1 MYTLVRSRY
10 RADRRKGRWQEA
22 DLSNEIVT
30 TLSTT
35 FGDVI
40 LYVSYS
46 GAGQQQL
53 KALKFDNVTT
63 WMNNVDPSMTVQQ
76 WLTSIGN
83 QTLPFEAKLPNE
95 TERLVRYAQAWHA
108 GYVAQPKGREMH
120 VNSTASKF
128 VKEDLLMTHPTHS
141 YADYDKYCLTTVNG
155 YFHITD
161 YTSNGIRVW
170 DGNKSVRR
178 SNNNQIGVY
187 SFETV
192 GALQKVPITEAMVK
206 PQRPGAPLNDA
217 AYISMP
223 NNIDID
229 NKTVLLVI
237 GGYLHVL
244 GKVYKPVGDRTWRIE
259 VGVSMFLDRYIQ
271 SVQELDM
278 DHLGLTIDPKSPT
291 LMSLDQMRSDETVM
305 KYLTMS
311 QSFFVVVD
319 TPSFFQDFEPIEW
332 LRLPGRF
339 IDPTGDNLPLV
350 GAYGRMLDYHTI
362 HEVDTFVYAGTENKR
377 YDYDAAHR
385 KNWTTKALVDGGRYS
400 ANPFK
405 HDEAFFRVLGT
416 N

>member
-1 MYTLVRSRY
+1 MYTLVRARY

-22 DLSNEIVT
+22 DLSNAIVT

-35 FGDVI
+35 YGDVI
-40 LYVSYS
+40 LYVSY
-46 GAGQQQL
+46 GGTGTQQL

-63 WMNNVDPSMTVQQ
+63 WMNGVDPTFTVTQ

-83 QTLPFEAKLPNE
+83 KTLPFEAKLPDE

-108 GYVAQPKGREMH
+108 GYIAQPKGRDLH
-120 VNSTASKF
+120 INSTASKF
-128 VKEDLLMTHPTHS
+128 VKEDLILTHPTHS

-161 YTSNGIRVW
+161 WTVDGIRVL

-178 SNNNQIGVY
+178 ANNNQIGVY
-187 SFETV
+187 SFETI
-192 GALQKVPITEAMVK
+192 GAIQKVPITASMIK
-206 PQRPGAPLNDA
+206 PQRAGAPLNDA
-217 AYISMP
+217 SYISMP
-223 NNIDID
+223 NNINIE

-237 GGYLHVL
+237 GGYLQVL

-259 VGVSMFLDRYIQ
+259 VGASMFLDRYIQ
-271 SVQELDM
+271 SVKELDL
-278 DHLGLTIDPKSPT
+278 DHLGLTIDLKNPT
-291 LMSLDQMRSDETVM
+291 LMSLEQMRSDEVVL
-305 KYLTMS
+305 KYLTMT

-319 TPSFFQDFEPIEW
+319 TPSFFQDYEPIEW

-339 IDPTGDNLPLV
+339 IDASGDNLPLV

-362 HEVDTFVYAGTENKR
+362 HEVDTFVYAGTDNIR
-377 YDYDAAHR
+377 HDYDANHR
-385 KNWTTKALVDGGRYS
+385 RWQSSAIVDGGR
-400 ANPFK
+400 NPAHPFT
-405 HDEAFFRVLGT
+405 HDEAFFRVLGS

>member
-1 MYTLVRSRY
+1 MYTLVRARY
-10 RADRRKGRWQEA
+10 RVDRRKGRWQEA
-22 DLSNEIVT
+22 DLSNAIVT

-35 FGDVI
+35 YGDVI
-40 LYVSYS
+40 LYIGYP
-46 GAGQQQL
+46 GPGQQQL

-63 WMNNVDPSMTVQQ
+63 WMNNVSPTATVQE

-83 QTLPFEAKLPNE
+83 QSLPFEATLPNE

-108 GYVAQPKGREMH
+108 GYLAQPKGRDLH
-120 VNSTASKF
+120 INSPASKF
-128 VKEDLLMTHPTHS
+128 VKEDLILTHPTHS

-161 YTSNGIRVW
+161 YTTDGIRVL

-178 SNNNQIGVY
+178 ANNNQIGVY
-187 SFETV
+187 SFETI
-192 GALQKVPITEAMVK
+192 GAIQKVPITESMIK

-217 AYISMP
+217 SYISMP
-223 NNIDID
+223 SNINIE
-229 NKTVLLVI
+229 NKTVLLVV
-237 GGYLHVL
+237 GGYLQVL

-259 VGVSMFLDRYIQ
+259 VGASMFLDRYIQ
-271 SVQELDM
+271 SVKELDLDM
-278 DHLGLTIDPKSPT
+278 LGLTIDPKNPT
-291 LMSLDQMRSDETVM
+291 LMSLEQMRSDEVVM

-339 IDPTGDNLPLV
+339 IDSTGDNLPLV

-362 HEVDTFVYAGTENKR
+362 HEVDTFVYAGTNNMR
-377 YDYDAAHR
+377 YDYDANHT
-385 KNWTTKALVDGGRYS
+385 NWQTKAIVDGGR
-400 ANPFK
+400 NPAHPYT
-405 HDEAFFRVLGT
+405 HDEAFFRVLGA

>member
-1 MYTLVRSRY
+1 MYTLVRARY

-22 DLSNEIVT
+22 DLSNAIVT
-30 TLSTT
+30 TLSVTY
-35 FGDVI
+35 GDVI
-40 LYVSYS
+40 LYIGYP

-63 WMNNVDPSMTVQQ
+63 WMNNVDPTFTVQQ

-83 QTLPFEAKLPNE
+83 QTLPFEAKLPDE

-108 GYVAQPKGREMH
+108 GYKAQPKGRDLH
-120 VNSTASKF
+120 INSPASKF
-128 VKEDLLMTHPTHS
+128 VKEDLVLTHPTHS

-161 YTSNGIRVW
+161 YTVDGIRVL

-178 SNNNQIGVY
+178 ANNNQIGVY
-187 SFETV
+187 SFETI
-192 GALQKVPITEAMVK
+192 GALQKVPITASMVS

-217 AYISMP
+217 SYISMP
-223 NNIDID
+223 SNIDIT
-229 NKTVLLVI
+229 NKTVLLVV
-237 GGYLHVL
+237 GGYLQVL

-259 VGVSMFLDRYIQ
+259 VGASMFLDRYIQ
-271 SVQELDM
+271 SVREMDL
-278 DHLGLTIDPKSPT
+278 DHLGLTIDPKNPT
-291 LMSLDQMRSDETVM
+291 LMSLDQMRSDEVVL

-319 TPSFFQDFEPIEW
+319 TPSFFQDYEPIEW

-339 IDPTGDNLPLV
+339 IDPSGDNLPLV

-362 HEVDTFVYAGTENKR
+362 PEVDTFVYAGTNNVR
-377 YDYDAAHR
+377 YDYDANHTR
-385 KNWTTKALVDGGRYS
+385 WQTKAIVDGGS
-400 ANPFK
+400 NPSHPYT
-405 HDEAFFRVLGT
+405 HDEAFFRVLGA

>member
-1 MYTLVRSRY
+1 MYTLVRARY
-10 RADRRKGRWQEA
+10 RVDRRKGRWQEA
-22 DLSNEIVT
+22 DLSNAIVT

-35 FGDVI
+35 YGDVI
-40 LYVSYS
+40 LYIGYP
-46 GAGQQQL
+46 GPGQQQL

-63 WMNNVDPSMTVQQ
+63 WMNNVSPTATVQE

-83 QTLPFEAKLPNE
+83 QSLPFEATLPNE

-108 GYVAQPKGREMH
+108 GYLAQPKGRDLH
-120 VNSTASKF
+120 INSPASKF
-128 VKEDLLMTHPTHS
+128 VKEDLILTHPTHS

-161 YTSNGIRVW
+161 YTTDGIRVL

-178 SNNNQIGVY
+178 ANNNQIGVY
-187 SFETV
+187 SFETI
-192 GALQKVPITEAMVK
+192 GAIQKVPITESMIK
-206 PQRPGAPLNDA
+206 PQRLGAPLNDA
-217 AYISMP
+217 SYISMP
-223 NNIDID
+223 SNINIE
-229 NKTVLLVI
+229 NKTVLLVV
-237 GGYLHVL
+237 GGYLQVL

-259 VGVSMFLDRYIQ
+259 VGASMFLDRYIQ
-271 SVQELDM
+271 SVKELDLDM
-278 DHLGLTIDPKSPT
+278 LGLTIDPKNPT
-291 LMSLDQMRSDETVM
+291 LMSLEQMRSDEVVM

-339 IDPTGDNLPLV
+339 IDSTGDNLPLV

-362 HEVDTFVYAGTENKR
+362 HEVDTFVYAGTNNMR
-377 YDYDAAHR
+377 YDYDANHT
-385 KNWTTKALVDGGRYS
+385 NWQTKAIVDGGR
-400 ANPFK
+400 NPAHPYT
-405 HDEAFFRVLGT
+405 HDEAFFRVLGA